1 MGKII
6 KKLMKGQSRIFSE
19 EINNH
24 ISSQIRENGDLYKR
38 YDYTMWAYINIRLL
52 EERGVFKL

>member
-1 MGKII
+1 MT
-6 KKLMKGQSRIFSE
+6 GQSRIFSE
-19 EINNH
+19 EIKNH
-24 ISSQIRENGDLYKR
+24 INSQIRENGDLYKR